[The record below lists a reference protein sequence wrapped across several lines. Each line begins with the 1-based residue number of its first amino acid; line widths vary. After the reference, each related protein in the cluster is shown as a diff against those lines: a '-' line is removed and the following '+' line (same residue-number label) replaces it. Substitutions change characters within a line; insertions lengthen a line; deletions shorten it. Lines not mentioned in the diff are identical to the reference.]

1 MVGDVLT
8 IAMNG
13 LEVGQW
19 RKLASGATEF
29 RYLSSW
35 LNSSR
40 KRAISLSL
48 PLSDRIYR
56 GDVVY
61 NFFDNLLPDNELIRS
76 RIQQRF
82 QTHTKSPFDLLSAI
96 GQDCV
101 GAIQLYTQPPSQTQE
116 ITAQKLTEQEIE
128 HILQNYQSLPL
139 GMAGVEDF
147 RISLAGAQEKTAFL
161 HHQGEWKRPLGST
174 PTTHI
179 FKLPIGVVGQGLLDL
194 SESCENEWLCLNILR
209 TFGLAVPQVEI
220 ARFGKTKVLIVE
232 RFDRRWAKDNTYL
245 LRLPQEDMCQAF
257 NIAPARKYEND
268 GGVGIL
274 SIMRLLKGSSNAIAD
289 QKNFLKAQILF
300 WLLCAIDGHAKNFSL
315 FLEPDNRYK
324 LTPFYDVISAYPL
337 ISPKGLQK
345 PKIKM
350 AMAWQGERNKHYLWD
365 KIQLRHI
372 FHTAKLAGI
381 SKQVTEEILQ
391 EIIVAS
397 PKLNQIPTK
406 NLPKQIV
413 ETIFTGFEKKLNIV
427 KIGSF

>member
-8 IAMNG
+8 VAMNG

-29 RYLSSW
+29 RYSANW
-35 LNSSR
+35 LNSPR

-48 PLSDRIYR
+48 PLSDQIYR

-82 QTHTKSPFDLLSAI
+82 QTTTKSPFDLLSAI

-101 GAIQLYTQPPSQTQE
+101 GAIQLYIQTPSPTQE
-116 ITAQKLTEQEIE
+116 INAQKLTVQEIE
-128 HILQNYQSLPL
+128 HILRNYQSLPL
-139 GMAGVEDF
+139 GMAEQADF
-147 RISLAGAQEKTAFL
+147 RISIAGAQEKTAFL

-179 FKLPIGVVGQGLLDL
+179 FKLPIGIVGQGQIDL
-194 SESCENEWLCLNILR
+194 SNSCENEWLCLNILR
-209 TFGLAVPQVEI
+209 VFGLPVPQAEI
-220 ARFGKTKVLIVE
+220 ACFGETKVLIVE
-232 RFDRRWAKDNTYL
+232 RFDRRWAKDNSYL
-245 LRLPQEDMCQAF
+245 LRLPQEDMCQTF

-274 SIMRLLKGSSNAIAD
+274 PIMQLLKGSNNALAD
-289 QKNFLKAQILF
+289 QKAFFKAQILF

-345 PKIKM
+345 QKVKM
-350 AMAWQGERNKHYLWD
+350 AMAWHGEQNKHYLWD

-372 FHTAKLAGI
+372 FHTAKLAGL
-381 SKQVTEEILQ
+381 SKQTVEEILQ
-391 EIIVAS
+391 EIVVAS
-397 PKLNQIPTK
+397 SQLHRIPTQH
-406 NLPKQIV
+406 LPEQIAEPILSGV
-413 ETIFTGFEKKLNIV
+413 ERKLAVVNR
-427 KIGSF
+427 